1 MATAVKIRDLRGGK
15 PCYKTICKGS
25 TAFYEYKN
33 LLINNL
39 KIERTDGQEMKADEE
54 SFVKDELIE
63 CGQVGYDCITQKWA
77 GAKGQGVN
85 ELGNPTHI
93 VFVFRNGFTYQREA
107 YYVPDSSGAYII
119 KAMETNFSLAEMI
132 RQTTYFMDECD
143 VSILQNVQASKIP
156 AVFVLSDENLQLSLK
171 QAVQQV
177 QNGEPVV
184 IVSPQLGDAM
194 KGVATNFNF
203 VADKIDELKG
213 KYRDR
218 LLNKIGIMSANIDKK
233 ERVQVGEVNA
243 TTGQCVDYIYMVID
257 TFNKYCS
264 YYNLPFKMKMNGSL
278 EELYE
283 GPFEESESEENE
295 PQQNQSSL

>member
-1 MATAVKIRDLRGGK
+1 MATAVKIRDLKGGK

-54 SFVKDELIE
+54 AFIKDELIE

-107 YYVPDSSGAYII
+107 YYTPDSSGAYII
-119 KAMETNFSLAEMI
+119 KGMETNFSLAEMI
-132 RQTTYFMDECD
+132 RQTTYFMDECN

-203 VADKIDELKG
+203 VADKIDELRG

-295 PQQNQSSL
+295 SQQNQPSL

>member
-143 VSILQNVQASKIP
+143 VSILQNVQASKIS

>member
-1 MATAVKIRDLRGGK
+1 MATAVKIRDLKGGK
-15 PCYKTICKGS
+15 PCYKSICKGS

-33 LLINNL
+33 LLLNNL

-54 SFVKDELIE
+54 AFIKDELIE
-63 CGQVGYDCITQKWA
+63 TGQVGYDCITQKWA

-107 YYVPDSSGAYII
+107 YYKPDTSGAYII
-119 KAMETNFSLAEMI
+119 KAMESNFSLAEMI
-132 RQTTYFMDECD
+132 RQTTDFMDQSD
-143 VSILQNVQASKIP
+143 VAILQNVMASKIP

-257 TFNKYCS
+257 TFNKYCD
-264 YYNLPFKMKMNGSL
+264 YYKLPFKMKMNGSL

-283 GPFEESESEENE
+283 EPQKESEGDENE
-295 PQQNQSSL
+295 SQQDESSL